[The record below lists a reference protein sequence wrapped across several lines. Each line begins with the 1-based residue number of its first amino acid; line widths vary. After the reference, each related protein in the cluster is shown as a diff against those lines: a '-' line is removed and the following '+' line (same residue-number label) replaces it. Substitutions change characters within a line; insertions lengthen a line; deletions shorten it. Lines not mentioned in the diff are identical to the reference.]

1 LYLSAERSRRALA
14 GRNQELLFAR
24 ARAELDV
31 DPTAA
36 VATLA
41 TLPHD
46 TPGVAD
52 LTRLAVDR
60 GVARAVLV
68 GHASEVRTV
77 AFGPE
82 GRLASAGYDR
92 TVRVWD
98 LGARAA
104 RVLRG
109 ATDRVDF
116 VLFADGGALFAG
128 GVDGLRL
135 WGDGRVLDP
144 APARQ
149 AEWSPDGMT
158 L

>member
-1 LYLSAERSRRALA
+1 VMLGRALAADPEARYPSAAAFADDVRRFLADEPIAARPPSVRHQLLRFARKNRALVATALALVIALAAGAVASTLLYLSAERSRRALA

-82 GRLASAGYDR
+82 
-92 TVRVWD
+92 
-98 LGARAA
+98 
-104 RVLRG
+104 
-109 ATDRVDF
+109 
-116 VLFADGGALFAG
+116 
-128 GVDGLRL
+128 
-135 WGDGRVLDP
+135 
-144 APARQ
+144 
-149 AEWSPDGMT
+149 
-158 L
+158 